1 MEILQTLAVAASL
14 GSLAGINLYLTV
26 FVAGL
31 AIHNGW
37 IHLPPPLAG
46 LQVLENPVI
55 LWLAAGLYC
64 IEFFADK
71 VPWVDSLWDALH
83 TIIRPLGAVVLAI
96 AAIGDA
102 HPAFEV
108 AGALLAGSLAMGSHV
123 AKAGTRLAVNASPE
137 PVSNILLSLLEDGLV
152 LGGLGI
158 LAWSPLVA
166 AALALIL
173 FGVLLSRLPALFRF
187 LKSKLRAGLGK
198 IRSSLAPWGRFRP

>member
-1 MEILQTLAVAASL
+1 METLHTLAVAASL

-31 AIHNGW
+31 AVHNGW
-37 IHLPPPLAG
+37 IHLPAPLSG
-46 LQVLENPVI
+46 LEVLGSPVI
-55 LWLAAGLYC
+55 LWIAAALYC

-71 VPWVDSLWDALH
+71 IPWVDSLWDALH
-83 TIIRPLGAVVLAI
+83 TIIRPLGAAALAV

-108 AGALLAGSLAMGSHV
+108 AGALLAGSLALGSHV

-137 PVSNILLSLLEDGLV
+137 PVSNILLSLFEDGVV

-158 LAWSPLVA
+158 LAWSPFVA

-173 FGVLLSRLPALFRF
+173 FGVLLTRMPAMFRF
-187 LKSKLRAGLGK
+187 LKSRLRAALGK
-198 IRSSLAPWGRFRP
+198 VRSSLAPWGRFRP